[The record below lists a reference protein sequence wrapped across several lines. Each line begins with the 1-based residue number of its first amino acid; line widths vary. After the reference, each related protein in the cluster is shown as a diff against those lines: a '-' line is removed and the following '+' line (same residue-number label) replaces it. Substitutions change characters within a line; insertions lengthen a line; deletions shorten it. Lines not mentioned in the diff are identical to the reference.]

1 MTAEVCDRHWLA
13 AVLQL
18 LGISS
23 DSYGPLAFSAITVF
37 HFQHGVLRVKESDFK
52 NIVKIAETSVVKVG
66 VKAHAEQN
74 GTKNVLPLP
83 LGISWNLWDIPESQ
97 ISVQC

>member
-74 GTKNVLPLP
+74 GT
-83 LGISWNLWDIPESQ
+83 NLLDIPESQ